1 METEDNNLDKE
12 SPFEIFIRQSYPQK
26 VKQLQ
31 LHKTVKKPIEQE
43 VSRVITRQGTV
54 VKYMIDGSTQVYS
67 FSVECKFT
75 FCY

>member
-1 METEDNNLDKE
+1 MDKE
-12 SPFEIFIRQSYPQK
+12 SPFEIFIRQSYPQR

-31 LHKTVKKPIEQE
+31 LQKTVKKPIEQE

-54 VKYMIDGSTQVYS
+54 VKYMLDGSTQVYS
-67 FSVECKFT
+67 FSVECEFT